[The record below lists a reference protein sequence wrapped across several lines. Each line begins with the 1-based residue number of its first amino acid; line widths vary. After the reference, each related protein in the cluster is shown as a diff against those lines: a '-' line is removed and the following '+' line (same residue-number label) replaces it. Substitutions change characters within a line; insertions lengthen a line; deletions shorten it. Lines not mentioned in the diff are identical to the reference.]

1 MRGVKMTFEA
11 FHEAV
16 REILE
21 GIAEAVRGLDPSQ
34 VGWVIE
40 ALLQARSEG
49 RKILVVGAG
58 RSGLVGKAFAMR
70 LMHLGFN
77 TYVLGETITP
87 AIGDR
92 DLVFVISG
100 SGSSTLP
107 LTVAKMAKNIGAKVL
122 AVTSH
127 PTSPLAMTADLV
139 VEVPGRVMRSRE
151 DEYHSRQ
158 LLGDHEPLAPM
169 GTIFEDSCMVFLD
182 CLIAELIARM
192 GVSEEAMKSKH
203 ATIE

>member
-87 AIGDR
+87 AIGDQ

-107 LTVAKMAKNIGAKVL
+107 LTVAKMAKSLGAKVL